1 MKQVAVTDLAAYFD
15 DEITAMPNLVTT
27 AATTVGAL
35 DSGSI
40 TSGFGNIDNGAS
52 NITSGGLVKLDVD
65 ADADDVSGDSATGR
79 LTLGAGE
86 DLNLY
91 HGGTNSYIVNDT
103 GDLILKTGASDEDMI
118 FQGNDGGSAITALT
132 LDMSAAGKATFN
144 DGVVATTGTFSGALA
159 GTLSTA
165 AQTNVT
171 SLGTLTALTV
181 DDVAINGKVVTMTGS
196 SSDTAVFTA
205 GTNGTLSIVT
215 TDAAAAAANITITA
229 DGTAELAGTT
239 VTLNSSG
246 GVTLDAD
253 NGTITF
259 ADAGSSLG
267 TITSSG
273 YSGTAAVATT
283 VTITDNES
291 TNETNAIIFT
301 AGGDVDGG
309 NLGLE
314 SDGDLTYNPSTGLL
328 TTTKLDAD
336 GGITVDNITIDGT
349 EIDLSSGDL
358 TLDVAG
364 DIILDADGGE
374 VLFHDATT
382 AMGHIS
388 MASSNITLK
397 SLVSDKDMIFQGN
410 DGGSGITALTLDM
423 SAAGEATF
431 NDSVFAGTGLFGLN
445 SDDHIQMVNDTS
457 IKFTVNGGEEM
468 RLLAAGTLHVD
479 GDIIAFS
486 STISDERLKENIQP
500 IENALSKVGQLNGV
514 TFTYTPDGKDSAGL
528 IAQDVEKVLPSAV
541 QEMEVPLKV
550 DDGNEYKV
558 LQYDQ
563 TIGLLVEAI
572 KELTAKVEELEKK

>member
-1 MKQVAVTDLAAYFD
+1 
-15 DEITAMPNLVTT
+15 
-27 AATTVGAL
+27 
-35 DSGSI
+35 
-40 TSGFGNIDNGAS
+40 
-52 NITSGGLVKLDVD
+52 
-65 ADADDVSGDSATGR
+65 
-79 LTLGAGE
+79 
-86 DLNLY
+86 
-91 HGGTNSYIVNDT
+91 
-103 GDLILKTGASDEDMI
+103 
-118 FQGNDGGSAITALT
+118 
-132 LDMSAAGKATFN
+132 
-144 DGVVATTGTFSGALA
+144 
-159 GTLSTA
+159 
-165 AQTNVT
+165 
-171 SLGTLTALTV
+171 
-181 DDVAINGKVVTMTGS
+181 GKVVTMTGS

-291 TNETNAIIFT
+291 TNENNAIVFT

-358 TLDVAG
+358 TIDVAG
-364 DIILDADGGE
+364 DIILNADGAQVKFADASVTYGE
-374 VLFHDATT
+374 IAND
-382 AMGHIS
+382 
-388 MASSNITLK
+388 SSNF
-397 SLVSDKDMIFQGN
+397 VFQAAVQDKDIVFKGD
-410 DGGSGITALTLDM
+410 DGGSAVTALTLDM

-541 QEMEVPLKV
+541 QEMEVP
-550 DDGNEYKV
+550 
-558 LQYDQ
+558 
-563 TIGLLVEAI
+563 
-572 KELTAKVEELEKK
+572 